1 LCIASLLRRHS
12 AAVVRECF
20 QRSTST
26 NSQPTQR
33 SLGPFLEFISTITLV
48 PITLSFFTVLCAIL
62 SQKLS
67 THQSHQTHNHLHMM
81 KSTTVALLA
90 LTAGS
95 TSAQFFVLYGRD
107 TVVSRIDPIV
117 SPGGIGMHAHEFMGA
132 GNIDQNSDYDSL
144 QKSTCSSVGRA
155 NGNPIIEDKSAYW
168 HPTLYVKANNGTYL
182 RVPVS
187 LTNLRMMITLL
198 TTILDQWSPD
208 LLHQCRHWP
217 DARAFRVPQGL
228 PHDCWK
234 RLYPCRAR
242 THSY

>member
-1 LCIASLLRRHS
+1 
-12 AAVVRECF
+12 
-20 QRSTST
+20 
-26 NSQPTQR
+26 
-33 SLGPFLEFISTITLV
+33 
-48 PITLSFFTVLCAIL
+48 
-62 SQKLS
+62 
-67 THQSHQTHNHLHMM
+67 M

-132 GNIDQNSDYDSL
+132 GNINQNSDYDSL

-182 RVPVS
+182 RVPVRLTS
-187 LTNLRMMITLL
+187 LLMTITLL
-198 TTILDQWSPD
+198 TNDTDQRSPD

-217 DARAFRVPQGL
+217 DA
-228 PHDCWK
+228 
-234 RLYPCRAR
+234 
-242 THSY
+242 

>member
-1 LCIASLLRRHS
+1 
-12 AAVVRECF
+12 
-20 QRSTST
+20 
-26 NSQPTQR
+26 
-33 SLGPFLEFISTITLV
+33 
-48 PITLSFFTVLCAIL
+48 
-62 SQKLS
+62 
-67 THQSHQTHNHLHMM
+67 M

-132 GNIDQNSDYDSL
+132 GNINQNSDYDSL

-182 RVPVS
+182 RVPVRF
-187 LTNLRMMITLL
+187 T
-198 TTILDQWSPD
+198 D
-208 LLHQCRHWP
+208 LLGIINVAYNFRRP
-217 DARAFRVPQGL
+217 MVTRSITSMPALARCVSPSSS
-228 PHDCWK
+228 P
-234 RLYPCRAR
+234 RA
-242 THSY
+242 SA